1 MSSDDRSTSTAY
13 DRFHP
18 LVRRWI
24 HRQGWTE
31 LHDIQERA
39 AAPILTGER
48 DVILAAATAGG
59 KTEAAFLPIATAVAG
74 DWEEAPADGVSVLY
88 VSPLK
93 ALINDQFDRLELLF
107 DPLHVPVYRWHGDV
121 SSSRKRNARDEGGLL
136 LITPES
142 LEARFIRQGWELA
155 EWFATLR
162 YVVVD
167 ELHAFIGTERGRQL
181 QSLLHRVEMAVGR
194 RIPRV
199 ALSATLGDFE
209 VAAEFL
215 RPGEGDDVVT
225 IASERERQTVRLQV
239 RGYEEK
245 PPALADLDESTPSAS
260 GKTPIEEV
268 VAGDRVDIARH
279 LYETLKGGRHLVFA
293 NRRREVELYADLLRR
308 LCEKEG
314 RRNEFFPHHGSLSR
328 DLREDAER
336 RLRKGNQPT
345 TIIATT
351 TLELGIDVGA
361 VESIAQI
368 GPPPGVASMRQR
380 LGRSGR
386 RGDPAVL
393 RIYVREPQ
401 LEPDSAPQDRIR
413 SRLVRTAAMV
423 ELLAERWYEPP
434 VAGALHLS
442 TLVQQT
448 LSLIAQF
455 GELDAQQGFRALC
468 RHGPFHSVNSRQYS
482 KLLRDLGRSELI
494 HQEHDGSL
502 VLDIDGERLV
512 DHYEFYAAFTSA
524 DEYRLVAEGE
534 TIGSLPIAS
543 PLTPGI
549 SLIFGGRRWR
559 VVDVREE
566 EKVVQLE
573 PAKGGRPPS
582 FLGSGGPE
590 IHGEVRRKMFELYRS
605 DAEPRYL
612 SPGGHTLLRQGRNA
626 FREMQ
631 LDERA
636 LIRSGDD
643 VLLFP
648 WVGDRAINALMLECR
663 HREIEAGQEGP
674 TLRLGGLRLEQ
685 ARDHLQQVR
694 SDGLSDPV
702 ELAAAL
708 RNKRLEK
715 HHRFLRE
722 DLLAADYASRHLD
735 LEEAEQAIVDIP
747 ASA

>member
-1 MSSDDRSTSTAY
+1 MPSPSDRARSAAY
-13 DRFHP
+13 GRYHP
-18 LVRRWI
+18 LVQRWI

-39 AAPILTGER
+39 AEPILTGEK

-59 KTEAAFLPIATAVAG
+59 KTEAAFLPIASAVAE
-74 DWEEAPADGVSVLY
+74 DWEEATADGVSILY
-88 VSPLK
+88 ISPLK
-93 ALINDQFDRLELLF
+93 ALINDQFERLELLF
-107 DPLHVPVYRWHGDV
+107 DPLHVPTYRWHGDV
-121 SSSRKRNARDEGGLL
+121 SSGKKRDARDEGGLL

-142 LEARFIRQGWELA
+142 LEARFIRQGWEVA
-155 EWFATLR
+155 DWFAPLR

-194 RIPRV
+194 RVPRV

-215 RPGEGDDVVT
+215 RPGQGGEVET
-225 IASERERQTVRLQV
+225 ISSERERQTVRLQV

-245 PPALADLDESTPSAS
+245 PSALADDEAS
-260 GKTPIEEV
+260 GESIGDAPIEEV
-268 VAGDRVDIARH
+268 VGGDRVDVARH
-279 LYETLKGGRHLVFA
+279 LYGTLKGGRHLVFA

-308 LCEKEG
+308 LCEKDG

-368 GPPPGVASMRQR
+368 GPPPAVASTRQR

-393 RIYVREPQ
+393 RIYIPEPQ

-413 SRLVRTAAMV
+413 AQLVRTAAMV
-423 ELLAERWYEPP
+423 ELLAERWFEPP

-455 GELDAQQGFRALC
+455 GEIKAPQAFRALC
-468 RHGPFHSVNSRQYS
+468 RHGPFQPVSSEQYAA
-482 KLLRDLGRSELI
+482 LLKDLGRAELI
-494 HQEHDGSL
+494 QQEQDGSL
-502 VLDIDGERLV
+502 VLDLDGERLV
-512 DHYEFYAAFTSA
+512 DHYEFYAAFTTA
-524 DEYRLVAEGE
+524 DEYRLVADGE

-543 PLTPGI
+543 PLTPGV

-566 EKVVQLE
+566 ENVVQLE

-590 IHGEVRRKMFELYRS
+590 VYSEVRRKMLELYRS
-605 DAEPRYL
+605 NTEPRYL
-612 SPGGHTLLRQGRNA
+612 SPGGHALLRQGRNA
-626 FREMQ
+626 FRDLK
-631 LDERA
+631 LDERT
-636 LIRSGDD
+636 LVPWGDD
-643 VLLFP
+643 VLFFP
-648 WVGDRAINALMLECR
+648 WVGDRAINAIMLECR
-663 HREIEAGQEGP
+663 RRDIEAGQEGP
-674 TLRLGGLRLEQ
+674 SLRLGGCRVEQ
-685 ARDHLQQVR
+685 ARSHFEELQAT
-694 SDGLSDPV
+694 GFAAPV
-702 ELAAAL
+702 ELASAL
-708 RNKRLEK
+708 RNKKLEK
-715 HHRFLRE
+715 HHQYLRE
-722 DLLAADYASRHLD
+722 KLLASDYASRHLD
-735 LEEAEQAIVDIP
+735 TMEAAK
-747 ASA
+747 SFSRLT